1 MTSSP
6 EFFLRLRRL
15 LRGREAKRARVEQR
29 LSSERTYRQ
38 VHADRDTFARVMARE
53 PRPDTLV
60 LGRGRGLDGEAFWC
74 GQPIV
79 EFLGVHSWITGAT
92 GSGKSFFT
100 LGCLLQVLRADRHPV
115 VIVDMKSELSDLLI
129 DVVLPSL
136 AGSAAGGQ
144 LVEKLRIIRPFGRD
158 LPMLRVTEPE
168 TGVPRAIQAFNLAS
182 ALEEALSDELGSR
195 MGRMFLRLSSLAIE
209 LGLPLTVIQRWLESP
224 ERFARDAGRS
234 KDVSLRE
241 YASTGFARESRPAV
255 DALLARLDSFLFLDE
270 VKLALSAPSCV
281 SFAAALESGVTIV
294 DLGSPPAGAERAQRF
309 WAGILTGRITRAILS
324 RPVGRDTPK
333 TWVIFEEVQEALGKN
348 QAEQFCR
355 LLTLAR
361 HKRVAVT
368 LINQQAAQLGSVDPT
383 LIKVL
388 RTNASIECA
397 FRCNLEDAKPLVQS
411 MPLPADA
418 QRLEATRQSMVQE
431 LTQLPDR
438 EFLLWMKRAPFGA
451 QRVRSPRLDLEQ
463 LRQAAEQLPPERREA
478 INRGIVSMP
487 REALEK
493 LVAEAEDEQAPDRPA
508 APRLRPAAGRKSKLG

>member
-1 MTSSP
+1 MTASP
-6 EFFLRLRRL
+6 EFFVRLRQL

-29 LSSERTYRQ
+29 LTFERAYRL
-38 VHADRDTFARVMARE
+38 VHADQDTFARVMACE
-53 PRPDTLV
+53 PQSKTLV
-60 LGRGRGLDGEAFWC
+60 LGRGRKLDGSAFWC
-74 GQPIV
+74 GQPIE
-79 EFLGVHSWITGAT
+79 EFLAVHSWITGAT
-92 GSGKSFFT
+92 GSGKSFFA
-100 LGCLLQVLRADRHPV
+100 LGCLLQVLREGRHPV

-129 DVVLPSL
+129 EVVLPSL
-136 AGSAAGGQ
+136 VGTASGDRLIQ
-144 LVEKLRIIRPFGRD
+144 NLRIIRPFGKD
-158 LPMLRVTEPE
+158 LPMLRVTDPE
-168 TGVPRAIQAFNLAS
+168 AGVPRAIQAFNLAS

-195 MGRMFLRLSSLAIE
+195 MSRMFLRLSSLAIE

-224 ERFARDAGRS
+224 ERFGKDAGRS

-241 YASTGFARESRPAV
+241 YALTGFVRESRPAV

-281 SFAAALESGVTIV
+281 SFAEALESGVTVV

-324 RPVGRDTPK
+324 RPVGPKTPR

-348 QAEQFCR
+348 QADQFCR

-361 HKRVAVT
+361 HRRVAVT

-388 RTNASIECA
+388 RTNANVECA

-411 MPLPADA
+411 MPLPPDA

-463 LRQAAEQLPPERREA
+463 LRQVAEQISPEQREA
-478 INRGIVSMP
+478 IRRGTVSMP
-487 REALEK
+487 REALEA
-493 LVAEAEDEQAPDRPA
+493 LVAEFEREQSSSRPV
-508 APRLRPAAGRKSKLG
+508 APRLRSSSGRKSKLG